1 MLELLFK
8 KKYKVILGKNWN
20 PIATIRLSQ
29 TPRAGEYLYINDE
42 MGYLN
47 VLNVVHR
54 PSMFSNTT
62 FIIVEK
68 TSEKKMLND

>member
-1 MLELLFK
+1 MLDLLFK
-8 KKYKVILGKNWN
+8 QKYKVILGKNWD

-29 TPRAGEYLYINDE
+29 TPRAGEYLYIDDE

-54 PSMFSNTT
+54 PSTMSNTT
-62 FIIVEK
+62 FIVVERI
-68 TSEKKMLND
+68 SAKKQLND